1 MTEITVNGMTCTSC
15 ATHVKDALEKIPG
28 VNAAVVSYPESRAQV
43 MADTAVSH
51 NQLLAAIAALGYQGS
66 IRVGDFKDE
75 PKIRDALEGAGLH
88 IAIIGSGGAAM
99 AAALKAVEQGAT
111 VTLIE
116 RGTIGGTCVNIG
128 CVPSKIM
135 IRAAHIAHLRRESPF
150 DGGIAATVPAIDRSK
165 LLAQQQARVDEL
177 RHAKY
182 EGILDGNPAI
192 TVLHGEARFKD
203 DQSLVV
209 RLNEGGEREVT
220 FDRCLV
226 ATGASPAVPPI
237 PGLKESPYWTS
248 TEALVSDT
256 IPARLA
262 VIGSSVVALEL
273 AQAFARLGS
282 QVTILARSTLFFR
295 EDPAIG
301 EAVTAA
307 FRAEGIEVLE
317 HTQASQVAHVNG
329 EFVLTTGHG
338 ELRADKLLVAT
349 GRAPNTRS
357 LALDAAGVTV
367 NAQGAIVID
376 QGMRTSNPNI
386 YAAGDCTDQP
396 QFVYVAAAAGTRA
409 AINMTGGDAALNLT
423 AMPAVVFTDPQVAT
437 VGYSE
442 AEAHHDGI
450 ETDSRTLTLDNVP
463 RALANFDTRGFIKLV
478 IEEGSGR
485 LIGVQAVAPEAG
497 ELIQT
502 AVLAIRNRMTVQELA
517 DQLFPYLTMV
527 EGLKLAA
534 QTPLGEICR
543 YRVCRVMP
551 SSRHRSPTLVS
562 GCPIAA
568 IARRSLAAVILN
580 GRPPFRPRA
589 RADAKPAMVRSAINS
604 RSNSANAAKMPKTS
618 LPAAVVVSMAAPWP
632 VNTLR
637 PMPRAV
643 RSCTVL
649 MRWRKSRPSR
659 SSFHTTSVSPGRSA
673 FRQLTKPGRSSR
685 LPDAWSS

>member
-1 MTEITVNGMTCTSC
+1 MTQLKIAGMTCDSC
-15 ATHVKDALEKIPG
+15 AAHVKEALEKVPG
-28 VNAAVVSYPESRAQV
+28 VHSAVVSYPKGTAQLAADSGTPLDALTAAVAGLGYRATL
-43 MADTAVSH
+43 ADTPPVEKQSG
-51 NQLLAAIAALGYQGS
+51 LLDKTLEWLGGRDKSGGS
-66 IRVGDFKDE
+66 E
-75 PKIRDALEGAGLH
+75 SALH
-88 IAIIGSGGAAM
+88 IAVIGSGGAAM
-99 AAALKAVEQGAT
+99 AAALKAVEQGAR

-116 RGTIGGTCVNIG
+116 RGTIGGTCVNVG

-150 DGGIAATVPAIDRSK
+150 DGGIQATSPAILRER

-203 DQSLVV
+203 SHRLLVQ
-209 RLNEGGEREVT
+209 LNDGGEREVA
-220 FDRCLV
+220 FDRCLI

-237 PGLKESPYWTS
+237 PGLKETPYWTS
-248 TEALVSDT
+248 AEALVSAS
-256 IPARLA
+256 IPPRLA
-262 VIGSSVVALEL
+262 VIGSSVVAVEL

-282 QVTILARSTLFFR
+282 KVTILARSTLFFR

-301 EAVTAA
+301 EAITAA
-307 FRAEGIEVLE
+307 FRAEGIDVLE
-317 HTQASQVAHVNG
+317 HTQASQIADADG
-329 EFVLTTGHG
+329 EFVLATGHG
-338 ELRADKLLVAT
+338 EVRADKLLIAT

-357 LALDAAGVTV
+357 LVLEAAGVAV

-376 QGMRTSNPNI
+376 KAMRTSSPHI

-409 AINMTGGDAALNLT
+409 AINMTGGEAALDLT
-423 AMPAVVFTDPQVAT
+423 TMPAVVFTDPQVAT

-478 IEEGSGR
+478 ADAGSGR
-485 LIGVQAVAPEAG
+485 LIGVQAVTPEAG

-502 AVLAIRNRMTVQELA
+502 AVLAIRARMTVQELA

-534 QTPLGEICR
+534 QTFNKDVKQL
-543 YRVCRVMP
+543 
-551 SSRHRSPTLVS
+551 
-562 GCPIAA
+562 
-568 IARRSLAAVILN
+568 
-580 GRPPFRPRA
+580 
-589 RADAKPAMVRSAINS
+589 
-604 RSNSANAAKMPKTS
+604 
-618 LPAAVVVSMAAPWP
+618 
-632 VNTLR
+632 
-637 PMPRAV
+637 
-643 RSCTVL
+643 SCCA
-649 MRWRKSRPSR
+649 
-659 SSFHTTSVSPGRSA
+659 G
-673 FRQLTKPGRSSR
+673 
-685 LPDAWSS
+685 